1 MILSNIY
8 FLPCLLPTKAEYA
21 GEPSVAVHRE
31 GVDLITDKM
40 YLVLVTELHEIHH
53 QLAGVHNSQWVAG
66 VTEEEAGHLSSRT
79 QLMLDLFLNTTDC
92 QLKRLFPF
100 WAEYS

>member
-1 MILSNIY
+1 
-8 FLPCLLPTKAEYA
+8 
-21 GEPSVAVHRE
+21 
-31 GVDLITDKM
+31 M

-53 QLAGVHNSQWVAG
+53 QLCGVHNSQWVAR

-92 QLKRLFPF
+92 QLEVLIALEIVILPSK
-100 WAEYS
+100 